1 MLEKQELGAAIAS
14 AMKIK
19 GISHTDLAQH
29 FDVKVPSVY
38 GWTKEGRIAKGK
50 LPELFAYFSDVVGP
64 EHWGIPSGSPLFAG
78 TSQETN
84 HPQVATEPSED
95 YVAIERVLLKVSA
108 GVTGFQVEHLDGNG
122 PPIFFRADW
131 LASKGY
137 KPERLFALR
146 VSGESMEPH
155 LYDGDLVIIN
165 AGDTTPRDHEVY
177 VVNYEGEVLIKRLLR
192 DAGEWWLA
200 SDNPRYQSK
209 RCHEQALLLG
219 RVIYRQTEHI

>member
-19 GISHTDLAQH
+19 GVSHTDLANH
-29 FDVKVPSVY
+29 FGVKKPSVY
-38 GWTKEGRIAKGK
+38 GWTSKGTISKGK
-50 LPELFAYFSDVVGP
+50 LPELLAYFSDVVGP
-64 EHWGIPSGSPLFAG
+64 EHWGIPAGSPLINSPLAEK
-78 TSQETN
+78 SSALE
-84 HPQVATEPSED
+84 ATDPGPD
-95 YVAIERVLLKVSA
+95 YVAVERVLLKVSA
-108 GVTGFQVEHLDGNG
+108 GVTGFQVEHLYGNG

-137 KPERLFALR
+137 KPSRLFALR

-165 AGDTTPRDHEVY
+165 SEDASPRDHEVY

-192 DAGEWWLA
+192 DAGEWWLT